1 MEKVH
6 LIKAVP
12 ALKKSWEIVKQNK
25 RYIFRILLTI
35 FILLLPIIIANMV
48 LEYIYAPK
56 DTIVNTY
63 YEQESNLPPLVSI
76 PLGLIGYVYQIFAT
90 SFVFLGFIKLY
101 NSEKPGIKELA
112 KESLSNLWKFALL
125 NILVGLIVSA
135 GFLLFIVPGV
145 ILGLTYYASTYI
157 FLEKKLGI
165 IESLKESK
173 KLTSDYKGQL
183 FLTTLGI
190 GLLSIFIIIF
200 PAGVVTLLAFALGTI
215 GQVLSIVI
223 IVLSIPIY
231 IVFILL
237 YYATIFLVP
246 VVLYKDLEKIKNE
259 ENTASEQ
266 IPTAPNTSSTTPA
279 PVQIKPE
286 LQS

>member
-1 MEKVH
+1 
-6 LIKAVP
+6 
-12 ALKKSWEIVKQNK
+12 
-25 RYIFRILLTI
+25 
-35 FILLLPIIIANMV
+35 MV

-215 GQVLSIVI
+215 GQVGAKLHASLIVI